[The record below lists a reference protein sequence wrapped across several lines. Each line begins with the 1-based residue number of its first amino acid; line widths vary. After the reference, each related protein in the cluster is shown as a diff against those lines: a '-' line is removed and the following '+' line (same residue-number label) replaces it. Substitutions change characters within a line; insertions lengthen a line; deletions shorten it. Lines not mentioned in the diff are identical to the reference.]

1 MMRLPLK
8 YIVLGLLS
16 ITTVSIAGCY
26 KDNAEEMYP
35 PGNGGATCDTTN
47 VTFSNTVNPI
57 ITAKCA
63 TAGCH
68 ATGTPTGIN
77 LSSYAG
83 VASIASSGKLMASI
97 THSGSASAMPKGLPK
112 LDDCSIAKIKKWVDD
127 GAPNN

>member
-1 MMRLPLK
+1 MQRSLK
-8 YIVLGLLS
+8 HIILGVLS
-16 ITTVSIAGCY
+16 MATISVVGCY

-35 PGNGGATCDTTN
+35 PAGGGSTCDTSN
-47 VTFSNTVNPI
+47 VTFSNTVNAI
-57 ITAKCA
+57 ITTKCA

-68 ATGTPTGIN
+68 ATSSPTGIN

-83 VASIASSGKLMASI
+83 IASIANSGKLMASI
-97 THSGSASAMPKGLPK
+97 THSGGASAMPKGLPK

>member
-1 MMRLPLK
+1 MKLSLK
-8 YIVLGLLS
+8 HIVLGVLS
-16 ITTVSIAGCY
+16 IATLSAIGCY

-35 PGNGGATCDTTN
+35 PTGGGSTCETSD
-47 VTFSNTVNPI
+47 VTFSNTVSAI
-57 ITAKCA
+57 IATKCA

-68 ATGTPTGIN
+68 ATSSPTGIN
-77 LSSYAG
+77 LSAHAG
-83 VASIASSGKLMASI
+83 IAAIATSGKLMASI

>member
-1 MMRLPLK
+1 MKRSLK
-8 YIVLGLLS
+8 HIILGVLS
-16 ITTVSIAGCY
+16 MATISVVGCY

-35 PGNGGATCDTTN
+35 PAGGGSTCDTSN
-47 VTFSNTVNPI
+47 VTFSNTVNAI
-57 ITAKCA
+57 IATKCA

-68 ATGTPTGIN
+68 ATSSPTGIN

-83 VASIASSGKLMASI
+83 IASIANSGKLMASI
-97 THSGSASAMPKGLPK
+97 THSGGASAMPKGLPK

>member
-1 MMRLPLK
+1 MKPSFK
-8 YIVLGLLS
+8 HIVLGVLS
-16 ITTVSIAGCY
+16 ISTLSVAGCY

-35 PGNGGATCDTTN
+35 PAGGGSTCETSN
-47 VTFSNTVNPI
+47 VTFSNTVNTI
-57 ITAKCA
+57 IATKCA

-68 ATGTPTGIN
+68 AGVYPTGID
-77 LSSYAG
+77 LSDYAG
-83 VASIASSGKLMASI
+83 VATIANSGKLMASI

>member
-1 MMRLPLK
+1 MKLSLK
-8 YIVLGLLS
+8 HIFLGVLSLAALS
-16 ITTVSIAGCY
+16 VAGCY

-35 PGNGGATCDTTN
+35 PAGGGSTCETTN
-47 VTFSNTVNPI
+47 VTFSNTVNTI
-57 ITAKCA
+57 IATKCA

-68 ATGTPTGIN
+68 ATSSPTGIN

-83 VASIASSGKLMASI
+83 IAAIANSGKLMASI

-112 LDDCSIAKIKKWVDD
+112 LDDCSIAKIKKWVED

>member
-1 MMRLPLK
+1 MKLPFK
-8 YIVLGLLS
+8 YIALGILS
-16 ITTVSIAGCY
+16 IATISVVGCY

-35 PGNGGATCDTTN
+35 PAGGGSTCDTSN
-47 VTFSNTVNPI
+47 VTYSNTVNAI
-57 ITAKCA
+57 ITTKCA

-68 ATGTPTGIN
+68 ADIYTTGID
-77 LSSYAG
+77 LSTYAG
-83 VASIASSGKLMASI
+83 VASIAASGKLMASI